1 MHDHTF
7 TNRIESAFRALAYTH
22 SAEAGGVTLTPH
34 GPRATKPR
42 RLTNAET
49 GLRNSAAEVLRNFI
63 TGEIRVPRTRRAGS
77 RGRRARGNIAA
88 KFAES
93 GADSLF
99 SEGLIFDPAV
109 DPDNPTA

>member
-22 SAEAGGVTLTPH
+22 SAEAGGVTMTPH

-49 GLRNSAAEVLRNFI
+49 GLRNNISVGIQYIGAWLAGNGCVPVYKLMEDAA
-63 TGEIRVPRTRRAGS
+63 TAEIS
-77 RGRRARGNIAA
+77 HSQIW
-88 KFAES
+88 
-93 GADSLF
+93 
-99 SEGLIFDPAV
+99 
-109 DPDNPTA
+109 